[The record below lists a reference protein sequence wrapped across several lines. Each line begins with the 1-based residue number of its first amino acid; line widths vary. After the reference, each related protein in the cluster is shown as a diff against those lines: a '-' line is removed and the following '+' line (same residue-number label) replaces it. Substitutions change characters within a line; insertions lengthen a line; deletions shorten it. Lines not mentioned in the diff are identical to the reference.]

1 MKINTIKPNHK
12 HSEIIIATHLFMMM
26 ILIIFRLLYE
36 PFDSQPESLIYPFS
50 WVVCIQAIWSFWSW
64 YILTKNLFSP
74 YLLFLLSAFLFNAGQ
89 AFVEVF
95 HLNKDGLLG
104 GFDFILFSFA
114 TLLNSLFLVILSLG
128 AWHLGALISFA
139 KSPVN
144 EQKISPKSEDFY
156 ISSKY
161 CYRVGIFFLSISLL
175 PAIHTI
181 RNNLSLVMASGYSG
195 LYQVENATSVSAI
208 PNILS
213 IFLIPSALF
222 ILVGSAYQKKAKFI
236 SIIIVLIY
244 SIIQFIVGQRNQ
256 GVMPLISFFWLWHQV
271 ICPIPKTFLL
281 GLGSLIMFILI
292 PVIAVIR
299 NIGSQ
304 DRLSINFLIETF
316 ANIDNPIVAAISEM
330 GSSMLTVAATL
341 DLVPNVRSFQMGTDY
356 LYALFTLVPNYFGG
370 IHPTVARGIP
380 EQWLVEEINPYFAMH
395 GGSYGF
401 SFIAEAYLN
410 FGWIGT
416 PIALGIMGFMFAKF
430 TLWISKS
437 GEPAKMAMLASFL
450 SFFLFFPRAES
461 ALLIRPLLWY
471 SLLPYWIVS
480 WLGKKRSKKL
490 AR

>member
-12 HSEIIIATHLFMMM
+12 HSKIIIVAHLFMMI

-36 PFDSQPESLIYPFS
+36 PFDSRPESLIPLFS
-50 WVVCIQAIWSFWSW
+50 WVVCIQIIWSFWSW
-64 YILTKNLFSP
+64 YTLAESLFNP

-89 AFVEVF
+89 AFIEIF

-104 GFDFILFSFA
+104 GFDFIRFSSP

-139 KSPVN
+139 QSPAN
-144 EQKISPKSEDFY
+144 EQKISPKSQAFY
-156 ISSKY
+156 ISSKSS
-161 CYRVGIFFLSISLL
+161 YRVGIFLLSISLF
-175 PAIHTI
+175 PAIYTI
-181 RNNLSLVMASGYSG
+181 SNNLSLVMASGYSG
-195 LYQVENATSVSAI
+195 LYQVEHATSVGAI
-208 PNILS
+208 PNILTA
-213 IFLIPSALF
+213 FLIPSAFF
-222 ILVGSAYQKKAKFI
+222 ILVGSKYQKKAKFI
-236 SIIIVLIY
+236 SIAIVLIY
-244 SIIQFIVGQRNQ
+244 SIIQFILGQRNQ
-256 GVMPLISFFWLWHQV
+256 GVMPLISFSWLWHHV
-271 ICPIPKTFLL
+271 IYPIPKTLL
-281 GLGSLIMFILI
+281 LAVGSVIMFIII
-292 PVIAVIR
+292 PLIAVIR

-341 DLVPNVRSFQMGTDY
+341 DLVPDVRNFQMGTDY
-356 LYALFTLVPNYFGG
+356 LYALLTLVPNYFGA

-416 PIALGIMGFMFAKF
+416 PIALGIMGFLFAKF

-471 SLLPYWIVS
+471 SFLPYWIVS
-480 WLGKKRSKKL
+480 WLSKKTYKRL